1 MSRLSEREAAAFL
14 GDSIRP
20 ALLGYFDFSSGPVR
34 LWAPGAFPIHWGGF
48 EWTGCGELVHIGE
61 LEESSEGRAISTEL
75 ELSPIPTVLGII
87 ETHTDVDILQIAHNE
102 DWHQRPARLYIGLF
116 EADSLR
122 WKVEPIQFR
131 KGFMDIMELTEAGT
145 SARIRLTLERK
156 DYDNERA
163 EVQRYT
169 PANQRARFPGDAFC
183 DQVPLLQDKPVTWN
197 LA

>member
-1 MSRLSEREAAAFL
+1 VRLTEGQAQAFL
-14 GDSIRP
+14 GDNIRP

-34 LWAPGAFPIHWGGF
+34 LWAPGVGKIQWNGF
-48 EWTGCGELVHIGE
+48 DWEGCGALAQIGS
-61 LEESSEGRAISTEL
+61 LEESSEGRAITTEL
-75 ELSPIPTVLGII
+75 ELSPLPVIQEVDG
-87 ETHTDVDILQIAHNE
+87 VDIDLLQIAHNE

-131 KGFMDIMELTEAGT
+131 KGFMDVMELTEAGT
-145 SARIRLTLERK
+145 TARIRLTLERR
-156 DYDNERA
+156 DFDNERA

-169 PANQRARFPGDAFC
+169 PANQRDRYPGDAFC
-183 DQVPLLQDKPVTWN
+183 DQIPLLQDKPVRWN